1 MGARSLENESSPRL
15 GGKGVGTVPVVPTSR
30 IHSVVFLGHSGAGKT
45 TLAEAVL
52 HTVGATVRK
61 GRVEDGSTV
70 LGNEPE
76 EIRHHGSLTF
86 GVATFEHNGHC
97 IHLFDTPGVADFV
110 AEAELALP
118 IADLAVFVVSAV
130 DGVQV
135 QCETLWNAAAEAKV
149 PRMIFINKLDA
160 DRADFERTLTQC
172 QQLFGSGVAPLE
184 LPLYASNKFVGVAD
198 LLADVATMY
207 HSGTSHSEPIPADIA
222 ELEHRVRNDLI
233 EGIVVGD
240 DALME
245 RYLDGDVPSSA
256 ELEASLANSVA
267 DGSVFP
273 VVCGSAETEVAID
286 RFVDFLCEISTHRLV
301 TATAGD
307 VEIEI
312 TPDPVAA
319 PLVRVIKTTIDPFVG
334 KIALLQVCSGTL
346 RPDLVVINS
355 RTRSEERLHGMQHLV
370 GHTSTPVSEAGP
382 GDIVAV
388 SKLNDAVPGDTF
400 AAKGTP
406 VRIAHAASK
415 EPVVSIAIRPK
426 TAGDED
432 KLMTA
437 LHRLQEED
445 SALALRR
452 DDETHQTVLSGM
464 GDLHLQVV
472 LERLARKFSV
482 EVDREAV
489 KLPFRETIS
498 KASEAEGRY
507 KKQSG
512 GHGQF
517 GVVHLRVEP
526 LERGAGFV
534 FEDRIVGGAI
544 PRQFI
549 PAVERGVKKALA
561 LGGAFGFPLVDVH
574 VTLDDG
580 KFHPV
585 DSSEASFEQAGAI
598 ACSDAIRNA
607 SPIPL
612 EPVSRLEVTVPAS
625 HLGEVLGDL
634 NSRRARVASTEV
646 DERGNQIVV
655 ALVPS
660 IELSRYG
667 LDLRALSGGYG
678 RFHAQHDHYE
688 PAPTQ
693 VAEHLVQAGV

>member
-1 MGARSLENESSPRL
+1 MS
-15 GGKGVGTVPVVPTSR
+15 VVPTSR
-30 IHSVVFLGHSGAGKT
+30 IHSALLLGHSGVGKT
-45 TLAEAVL
+45 TLVEAVL
-52 HTVGATVRK
+52 HSAGVTTRK

-76 EIRHHGSLTF
+76 EIRHHGSLTL
-86 GVATFEHNGHC
+86 GVATFEYHDHRL
-97 IHLFDTPGVADFV
+97 HLIDTPGVPDFV
-110 AEAELALP
+110 GEAELALP

-135 QCETLWNAAAEAKV
+135 QTETLWAAAAATRT

-160 DRADFERTLTQC
+160 ERADFERTLGQC
-172 QQLFGSGVAPLE
+172 RELFGNGVAPLE
-184 LPLYASNKFVGVAD
+184 LPLYESNTFVGVAD

-207 HSGTSHSEPIPADIA
+207 RSGAPVHEPIPADIA
-222 ELEHRVRNDLI
+222 ELEHRVRDDLV

-256 ELEASLANSVA
+256 ELEASLAKSVG

-273 VVCGSAETEVAID
+273 VVCGSAESEVAID
-286 RFVDFLCEISTHRLV
+286 RFVEFICEIATHRGV
-301 TATAGD
+301 RASAADT
-307 VEIEI
+307 EIEI
-312 TPDPVAA
+312 APDPQGP
-319 PLVRVIKTTIDPFVG
+319 PLARVVKTTIDPFVG

-346 RPDLVVINS
+346 RPDLIVVNS
-355 RTRSEERLHGMQHLV
+355 RTRAEERLHAMQYLQ
-370 GHTSTPVSEAGP
+370 GHNSIPAAEAVA
-382 GDIVAV
+382 GDFVAIA
-388 SKLNDAVPGDTF
+388 KLTDASPGDTF
-400 AAKGTP
+400 APKGTP
-406 VRIAHAASK
+406 VRIVHQTSM
-415 EPVVSIAIRPK
+415 EPVMSIAIRPK
-426 TAGDED
+426 TTGDED

-445 SALALRR
+445 TALWIRR

-464 GDLHLQVV
+464 GELHLQVV

-482 EVDREAV
+482 EVEREAV

-498 KASEAEGRY
+498 APADAEGRY

-526 LERGAGFV
+526 LERGAGVV

-549 PAVERGVKKALA
+549 PAVERGVRKALA
-561 LGGAFGFPLVDVH
+561 LGGAFGFPVIDVQ

-585 DSSEASFEQAGAI
+585 DSSEASFEQAGAL
-598 ACSDAIRNA
+598 ACSEALRDAG
-607 SPIPL
+607 PIPL
-612 EPVSRLEVTVPAS
+612 EPISRLKVTVPAT

-646 DERGNQIVV
+646 GENGAQIVI
-655 ALVPS
+655 ALVPT
-660 IELSRYG
+660 IELTRYG

-678 RFHAQHDHYE
+678 SFHVEYDHYDV
-688 PAPTQ
+688 APVQ
-693 VAEHLVQAGV
+693 VAEHLAHADVLTS